1 VRKPWIAAAVAA
13 LLVAALASLLWQR
26 ERRGAVVGVEVLNV
40 SPPRAR
46 LYSRVEIDLN
56 VTGYAGNPF
65 DPDDINVT
73 AFFRDPSG
81 EVVAVPAFFYQGY
94 RRVLIGNTERLE
106 PVGSP
111 VWKVRFTPTK
121 VGRYEF
127 YVEAASRGSSARTPV
142 YSFEVEPSDSP
153 GFVRVSQR
161 DPRYFE
167 FDNGTSRFFVG
178 LNVCWSGSRGTYDY
192 DEWFRAMAA
201 SGVNLVRIWM
211 APWRF
216 GIEWKQLGRY
226 DLEEAWRLDYVLEL
240 AERYGIRVILCLMN
254 HGQLSTQANPQW
266 SENPYNK
273 ARGGPL
279 SKPEE
284 FWTSE
289 EAKGLFKKR
298 LRYIVARWGY
308 STSLLAWELWN
319 EVDLTDNYMSV
330 RENVA
335 RWHAEMAAYLKR
347 LDPYK
352 RMVTTSFAN
361 PNLDPLVWQLGEIDF
376 ITVHKYGPEGFQDVA
391 GTLYDIVRRAWERYR
406 KPVLVTEFG
415 VDWRWEGLTDKP
427 LYYLDREG
435 VGLHDGL
442 WATVMA
448 GSPVTAMSWWWDNY
462 IHPYNLYHHFRA
474 IASFLE
480 GIDPAAAGFKRL
492 EAEVVLPSDLSGEEL
507 ADVVVYPSL
516 GWARPQES
524 YFVVRLD
531 GAVEGDVSQIPSFIQ
546 GAAHPDLRN
555 NPTFKVTFPRG
566 GRIVVHVNSVSRA
579 GAVLAIYVDGG
590 LAKRVDL
597 PDRDGKYDAFA
608 REYDVDVVIEVPPG
622 THEVRLDNLGVDW
635 YTVDYVRFEGAALKR
650 ARVRVYGLTN
660 GTLALVW
667 VKNPDATWWNAIRNA
682 SVEPVRD
689 VTIRLAGFSDGDYL
703 VELWDTWKGTVERSW
718 TERASGGFLTIRLES
733 VARDLA
739 IKVKRAG

>member
-1 VRKPWIAAAVAA
+1 MLLIATFTITAVGMHFI
-13 LLVAALASLLWQR
+13 W
-26 ERRGAVVGVEVLNV
+26 RRGAEGAVLSIKVLSVN
-40 SPPRAR
+40 PPKGR

-73 AFFRDPSG
+73 AFFKDPSG
-81 EVVAVPAFFYQGY
+81 EVVAVPAFYYQGY
-94 RRVLIGNTERLE
+94 RRVLIGNVERLE
-106 PVGSP
+106 PVSNP

-127 YVEAASRGSSARTPV
+127 YVEAVSEGSFARIPI

-153 GFVRVSQR
+153 GFVRVSER

-167 FDNGTSRFFVG
+167 FNNGTSLFFVG

-192 DEWFRAMAA
+192 DEWFRALAE
-201 SGVNLVRIWM
+201 SGVNLVRVWM

-226 DLEEAWRLDYVLEL
+226 DLEEAWRLDYVFDL
-240 AERYGIRVILCLMN
+240 ADRYGIYIILCLMN

-266 SENPYNK
+266 GENPYNR

-289 EAKGLFKKR
+289 KARGLFKKR

-308 STSLLAWELWN
+308 STRLLAWELWN
-319 EVDLTDNYMSV
+319 EVDLTDNYMGV
-330 RENVA
+330 RESVA

-347 LDPYK
+347 LDPYR

-361 PNLDPLVWQLGEIDF
+361 PNLDPLVWQLSEIEF
-376 ITVHKYGPEGFQDVA
+376 VTIHKYGPEGFQDVA
-391 GTLYDIVRRAWERYR
+391 GTLYEIVRRTWERYR
-406 KPVLVTEFG
+406 KPVLVAEFG

-448 GSPVTAMSWWWDNY
+448 GSPATAMSWWWDNY
-462 IHPYNLYHHFRA
+462 VHPYNLYHHFRA
-474 IASFLE
+474 IASFLR
-480 GIDPAAAGFKRL
+480 GIDPAATGFRRL
-492 EAEVVLPSDLSGEEL
+492 EAEMVVPSDLSGEEL
-507 ADVVVYPSL
+507 ADVTVFPSL
-516 GWARPQES
+516 GWARPREN
-524 YFVVRLD
+524 YFVIRPD
-531 GAVEGDVSQIPSFIQ
+531 GTVEGDTLQVPSFIQ
-546 GAAHPDLRN
+546 GAAHPGLRN
-555 NPTFKVTFPRG
+555 NPTFRVTFPRG
-566 GRIVVHVNSVSRA
+566 GRVVVRVNSVSRA
-579 GAVLAIYVDGG
+579 GAVLAVYVDGK

-597 PDRDGKYDAFA
+597 PDRDGKYDALA
-608 REYDVDVVIEVPPG
+608 GEYNVDVAVEVPPG
-622 THEVRLDNLGVDW
+622 THEIRLDNLGADW
-635 YTVDYVRFEGAALKR
+635 CTVDYVRFESAALKR

-667 VKNPDATWWNAIRNA
+667 VKNPDAIWWNVIRNA
-682 SVEPVRD
+682 SFEPVRD
-689 VTIRLAGFSDGDYL
+689 VTIELTGFVDGEYL
-703 VELWDTWKGTVERSW
+703 VEVWDAWKGVVERSW
-718 TERASGGFLTIRLES
+718 LAEVSGGTLTVKLEE

-739 IKVKRAG
+739 LKVEKAG